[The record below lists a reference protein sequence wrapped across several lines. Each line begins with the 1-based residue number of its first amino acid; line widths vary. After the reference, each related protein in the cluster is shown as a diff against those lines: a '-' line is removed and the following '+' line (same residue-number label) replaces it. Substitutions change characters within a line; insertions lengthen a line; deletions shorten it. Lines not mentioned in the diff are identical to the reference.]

1 MIRKG
6 HEPKTVKETS
16 NMRRVLS
23 LVEQGMTD
31 RDDMAQ
37 ILQIRRRQVDSAL
50 WNLAFTEKIHIY
62 RYASRKDGTDT
73 VYVVKGHEPV
83 DTKSFSGI
91 SFIFW
96 AG

>member
-1 MIRKG
+1 MLRKG
-6 HEPKTVKETS
+6 HEPKTIKETS

-31 RDDMAQ
+31 RDDMAE
-37 ILQIRRRQVDSAL
+37 ILGIRKRQVVSAL
-50 WNLAFTEKIHIY
+50 HNLCFTGQIKLCEHSY
-62 RYASRKDGTDT
+62 VRGNGH
-73 VYVVKGHEPV
+73 VYVSKDYKPV
-83 DTKSFSGI
+83 DTKTYSGI